1 MAQQWMSIVE
11 YARTFAISDMT
22 VRRRIRTGKLGAELR
37 EGKYFIPVDT
47 DSSGNPVRGKPSIS
61 PLQQSHT
68 APIRTTPEL
77 TVPAIPA
84 VQQVVPKVS
93 FNALEPKG
101 VTTNVAPNT
110 PHIPASLA
118 SKIMNHTKATS
129 DSSELLRFCNE
140 AISSQVQL
148 AIKTTLLQEQKA
160 KTLSAQNET
169 RNLEIQQLRQQ
180 VEDLQLLVQV
190 LEQQIQQ

>member
-47 DSSGNPVRGKPSIS
+47 DSNGNPVRGQPSIS
-61 PLQQSHT
+61 PLNHQSHVAPTRT
-68 APIRTTPEL
+68 APEL
-77 TVPAIPA
+77 PTQPVPSIPRHI
-84 VQQVVPKVS
+84 PLS
-93 FNALEPKG
+93 TSEPKT
-101 VTTNVAPNT
+101 VQRRNLPST
-110 PHIPASLA
+110 PHIPATIA
-118 SKIMNHTKATS
+118 SKIMTHTKAS
-129 DSSELLRFCNE
+129 ADALDLIEFCNN
-140 AISSQVQL
+140 AITTQKEL
-148 AIKTTLLQEQKA
+148 TKKTAKLHEQKE
-160 KTLSAQNET
+160 KTLTAQNET
-169 RNLEIQQLRQQ
+169 QDLEIQQLRQQ